1 MTNTALRVYTTV
13 IALICGGAVAWSI
26 HQSSITTAWQ
36 ADARSWQTLAAQA
49 VTHDRATTRSMHQMV
64 VRYDRLIV
72 RTRRSQ
78 RKLLVSIKK
87 AQRAG
92 AAATT
97 AVPTTSYSTSLVAAP
112 AVSAPAPVAVAP
124 APAPAPT
131 THTSPAP

>member
-36 ADARSWQTLAAQA
+36 ADARSWHSLAAQA
-49 VTHDRATTRSMHQMV
+49 VAHDRLTTRSMHQMV
-64 VRYDRLIV
+64 VRYDHLVV

-78 RKLLVSIKK
+78 HKLLVSIKK
-87 AQRAG
+87 AQKAG
-92 AAATT
+92 AAVTT
-97 AVPTTSYSTSLVAAP
+97 TVPTTSYSTSLVSAAP

-124 APAPAPT
+124 APAPT

>member
-36 ADARSWQTLAAQA
+36 ADARSWHALAASA
-49 VTHDRATTRSMHQMV
+49 VTHDRLTTRSMHRLV
-64 VRYDRLIV
+64 VRYDRLVV

-78 RKLLVSIKK
+78 RKLLVSITK

-92 AAATT
+92 AAATAT
-97 AVPTTSYSTSLVAAP
+97 VPTTSYSTSLVAAP

-124 APAPAPT
+124 APAPT

>member
-36 ADARSWQTLAAQA
+36 ADARSWHSLAAQA
-49 VTHDRATTRSMHQMV
+49 VAHDRLTTRSMHRLV
-64 VRYDRLIV
+64 VRYDRVVV

-78 RKLLVSIKK
+78 RKLLVGIRK

-92 AAATT
+92 AAAT
-97 AVPTTSYSTSLVAAP
+97 ASIPATSYSTSLVAAP
-112 AVSAPAPVAVAP
+112 SVSAPAPVAVAP
-124 APAPAPT
+124 APAPT
-131 THTSPAP
+131 TNTSPAP

>member
-13 IALICGGAVAWSI
+13 VALICGGAVAWSI

-36 ADARSWQTLAAQA
+36 ADARSWHSLAAQA
-49 VTHDRATTRSMHQMV
+49 VAHDRAATRSMQRVV
-64 VRYDRLIV
+64 VRYDRLII

-78 RKLLVSIKK
+78 RKLLVGIRK

-92 AAATT
+92 AAAAA
-97 AVPTTSYSTSLVAAP
+97 AVPAPSFATSLVSSPAP
-112 AVSAPAPVAVAP
+112 TVSAPAPVAVAP
-124 APAPAPT
+124 APAPT

>member
-1 MTNTALRVYTTV
+1 MTNTAIRVYTTV

-36 ADARSWQTLAAQA
+36 ADARSWHALAAQA
-49 VTHDRATTRSMHQMV
+49 VAHDRLTTRSMHQMV
-64 VRYDRLIV
+64 VRYDRLVV

-78 RKLLVSIKK
+78 HKLLVSIRK

-92 AAATT
+92 AAAT
-97 AVPTTSYSTSLVAAP
+97 ASVPAASYTPSLVSAP
-112 AVSAPAPVAVAP
+112 VASAPAPVAVAP
-124 APAPAPT
+124 APAPT

>member
-36 ADARSWQTLAAQA
+36 ADARSWHALAAQA
-49 VTHDRATTRSMHQMV
+49 VAHDRATTRSMHQMV

-92 AAATT
+92 AAATAT
-97 AVPTTSYSTSLVAAP
+97 VPTTSYSTSLVAAP
-112 AVSAPAPVAVAP
+112 SVSAPAPVAVAP
-124 APAPAPT
+124 APAPT
-131 THTSPAP
+131 THTSPPPS